1 MSEFTSLSDIV
12 TIFYNSAQPNF
23 VRYHI
28 ITLYFALVA
37 PKQSIVIQLSFATTI
52 ACTLLWLPQSKVR
65 FYPTFVR
72 YHHRLLSCS
81 GCPKAKYG
89 SIRLLFATTIACCLA
104 LVAPKQSTV
113 LSDFCSLPPSPAVLL
128 LLPQS
133 KVPFNLLISCF
144 SMDPN
149 GFAFLHNGTIFYSP
163 NSNRHVAVPDPV
175 DPGRYQFSEN
185 NARLDRFQHPQWW
198 TRPSGFLAFVPLI
211 PRFDGTV
218 FGCLCDIT
226 AHICPCEHDGKFS
239 LRPEKAAQWRDLE
252 DLLIFVTSLLK
263 TNTHFLFGPSLSPAP
278 PSCLGYHRPRNTPR
292 AARLQAAAGR
302 D

>member
-104 LVAPKQSTV
+104 LVAPKQS
-113 LSDFCSLPPSPAVLL
+113 AVQSSYLL
-128 LLPQS
+128 LLNGSQRLC
-133 KVPFNLLISCF
+133 VFTQRHYFLLTEFQPTCCRARSSRSWAIS
-144 SMDPN
+144 
-149 GFAFLHNGTIFYSP
+149 IFRKQCS
-163 NSNRHVAVPDPV
+163 S
-175 DPGRYQFSEN
+175 
-185 NARLDRFQHPQWW
+185 
-198 TRPSGFLAFVPLI
+198 RPI
-211 PRFDGTV
+211 
-218 FGCLCDIT
+218 
-226 AHICPCEHDGKFS
+226 
-239 LRPEKAAQWRDLE
+239 
-252 DLLIFVTSLLK
+252 
-263 TNTHFLFGPSLSPAP
+263 
-278 PSCLGYHRPRNTPR
+278 
-292 AARLQAAAGR
+292 
-302 D
+302 